1 MKSFMTCLALAAGVG
16 VAGLVYA
23 DHEEDFKNCAVCKSM
38 AKPELREH
46 MSFETHKIDNG
57 MLCVVSVDKEHVKA
71 FQAAHKELVAN
82 AAQAEADQKAGK
94 EVKMCGFCEG
104 IGTLMKSGVKHQEIP
119 TARGAVTLFTSDK
132 PDVVAQ
138 IHQQADNAIAMEKE
152 MAAKHG
158 G

>member
-1 MKSFMTCLALAAGVG
+1 LAVTAGAAGWTF
-16 VAGLVYA
+16 A
-23 DHEEDFKNCAVCKSM
+23 DHHEDEVKNCAVCKSM

-46 MSFETHKIDNG
+46 MTFETHKIDNG
-57 MLCVVSVDKEHVKA
+57 MLCVATVDKDHLKA
-71 FQAAHKELVAN
+71 FQTAHKELAAN
-82 AAQAEADQKAGK
+82 AAQAEADQKAGN

-104 IGTLMKSGVKHQEIP
+104 IGTLMKAGVKHQEIP

-138 IHQQADNAIAMEKE
+138 IHQQADQAKAMEKK
-152 MAAKHG
+152 MAAKQG